1 MHREELTG
9 IQETI
14 EVHTVEP
21 FSEKDTS
28 PIRTHFFPQKFLQD
42 TSLIWTL
49 SSVAL
54 VSDKGFYFSTGPCL
68 PLSKIVPNLPLVE
81 QFSLEEKHSNRLC

>member
-1 MHREELTG
+1 VLSAINTEGELPATHLYPARYIPQSLHNTAGSQAVHREELTG

-54 VSDKGFYFSTGPCL
+54 
-68 PLSKIVPNLPLVE
+68 
-81 QFSLEEKHSNRLC
+81 